1 MRKTFL
7 FFFRDILDVF
17 PFNSYCM
24 HWFNEKFKIVHFFHG
39 CEDIFPLNISCM
51 ANGKLK
57 FLYSIHVNYKTFPLR
72 FHCIWNSGNWIFAHL
87 HVFFKNSSCMWSSKN
102 KYPLYLSYFSLI
114 LILILRNFFIYTSFW
129 KSLLTRFVFYESRH
143 AVSAASQI
151 HCLPYSHYFHSSNFF
166 FTKL

>member
-1 MRKTFL
+1 
-7 FFFRDILDVF
+7 
-17 PFNSYCM
+17 
-24 HWFNEKFKIVHFFHG
+24 
-39 CEDIFPLNISCM
+39 M

-87 HVFFKNSSCMWSSKN
+87 HVFLRITVACEAQKPNN
-102 KYPLYLSYFSLI
+102 PLYLFYFSLI
-114 LILILRNFFIYTSFW
+114 LILILRNVFIYTSFW

-143 AVSAASQI
+143 AVSAALQI
-151 HCLPYSHYFHSSNFF
+151 HYLLYSHYFHSSNFF